1 MAKRVVINH
10 LIETCSECIFI
21 DFEHMGIAEP
31 VCRHVPKSFTPTP
44 LLSMNEID
52 IKVNDN
58 CPLEDD
64 KWRV

>member
-10 LIETCSECIFI
+10 LIKTCSECIFI

-31 VCRHVPKSFTPTP
+31 VCRNKLQWKSPV
-44 LLSMNEID
+44 LLMSEID
-52 IKVNDN
+52 KKVNDD